1 MNYGFLNVLTAVAA
15 AAGGTTDTGTN
26 DANAVPEEPS
36 TPIESVQKAVS
47 FTEGLWNKLTDAA
60 TWIGLADTALRIV
73 LIILLAQIAIRL
85 TYKIIDRALLRQKE
99 DAGDS
104 KFRVKPRR
112 FVTIGKL
119 LKNMVVIVLNFMM
132 MLLIISELGYNLAP
146 LIAGAGVIGLAIG
159 FGAQSLV
166 KDVITGFFIV
176 FEDQFAVGDV
186 VQITTFKGT
195 VEVIGLR
202 TTRLRNWNG
211 EVYVIPNGIITNVTN
226 FSLADA
232 KAVID
237 IPMSAERPLDEAT
250 HLVARSLEKVHDKN
264 AKVLAPPNILGVQA
278 MTTGEYTLRISVSCS
293 PNAQAEVESMIRGEI
308 KRAMERDD
316 ALKQALAEES
326 ERKAHT
332 EEEAKAKPEEA
343 PKAEAAPAPVRQN
356 PEGPGKP
363 ESEKTDAEKTPNTED
378 KPHSAQ

>member
-1 MNYGFLNVLTAVAA
+1 MVYGILNEKTGEPGETAKE
-15 AAGGTTDTGTN
+15 T
-26 DANAVPEEPS
+26 
-36 TPIESVQKAVS
+36 VS
-47 FTEGLWNKLTDAA
+47 FLAGIWNKLTDAA
-60 TWIGLADTALRIV
+60 TWIALADTALRIA
-73 LIILLAQIAIRL
+73 LIIVLAQIAIRIV
-85 TYKIIDRALLRQKE
+85 YKIIDRALLRQTKE
-99 DAGDS
+99 SGEN

-112 FVTIGKL
+112 FVTVGRL
-119 LKNMVVIVLNFMM
+119 LKNMVSIVLNFVML
-132 MLLIISELGYNLAP
+132 LLIISELGYNLAP
-146 LIAGAGVIGLAIG
+146 LIASAGVVGLAIG

-186 VQITTFKGT
+186 VQIATYKGT

-211 EVYVIPNGIITNVTN
+211 EVYAIPNGTITNVTN

-237 IPMSAERPLDEAT
+237 IPMAAARPLDEAM
-250 HLVARSLEKVHDKN
+250 HLIGGALVKVRDNSEKVLT
-264 AKVLAPPNILGVQA
+264 VPEILGVQA
-278 MTTGEYTLRISVSCS
+278 ITTGEYTLRIAVSCS
-293 PNAQAEVESMIRGEI
+293 PNAQAEVESLIRGEI
-308 KRAMERDD
+308 KRALERDD
-316 ALKQALAEES
+316 ALKQALAEEA
-326 ERKAHT
+326 ERKAQAK
-332 EEEAKAKPEEA
+332 EEANSRESEQSAE
-343 PKAEAAPAPVRQN
+343 PKSEGK

>member
-1 MNYGFLNVLTAVAA
+1 MLRLLNPFWMLSAT
-15 AAGGTTDTGTN
+15 TGTEGTGN
-26 DANAVPEEPS
+26 ESEPGD
-36 TPIESVQKAVS
+36 TVKEALS
-47 FTEGLWNKLTDAA
+47 FTSSLWEKVTDPAM
-60 TWIGLADTALRIV
+60 WWGLADTALRIV
-73 LIILLAQIAIRL
+73 LIVLLVQIAIRVF
-85 TYKIIDRALLRQKE
+85 YKVIDRALLKQKQHSGE
-99 DAGDS
+99 N

-132 MLLIISELGYNLAP
+132 LMLIISELGYDLAP

-186 VQITTFKGT
+186 VQIATFKGT

-211 EVYVIPNGIITNVTN
+211 EVYAIPNGTITNVTN

-237 IPMSAERPLDEAT
+237 IPMSADRSLDEAN
-250 HLVARSLEKVHDKN
+250 HLVARSLEKVRSEN
-264 AKVLAPPNILGVQA
+264 QKVLADPKILGIQA
-278 MTTGEYTLRISVSCS
+278 MTTGEYTLRIAVSCS
-293 PNAQAEVESMIRGEI
+293 PNAQAEVESMIRGEV
-308 KRAMERDD
+308 KRAMERSD
-316 ALKQALAEES
+316 ALKQALAEEA
-326 ERKAHT
+326 ERNAQL
-332 EEEAKAKPEEA
+332 EEESKPLVLTE
-343 PKAEAAPAPVRQN
+343 PKS
-356 PEGPGKP
+356 EGPGKP
-363 ESEKTDAEKTPNTED
+363 ESEKTDAEKKPNTED

>member
-1 MNYGFLNVLTAVAA
+1 MFEGFLSAATTNTATDGTEGGSAPEA
-15 AAGGTTDTGTN
+15 PAGD
-26 DANAVPEEPS
+26 PS
-36 TPIESVQKAVS
+36 ETVQEALS
-47 FTEGLWNKLTDAA
+47 FTAKLWDQVTDPAM
-60 TWIGLADTALRIV
+60 WWGLADTAIRIV
-73 LIILLAQIAIRL
+73 LIIILAQIAIRIA
-85 TYKIIDRALLRQKE
+85 YKVIDRALLKQKQ
-99 DAGDS
+99 DS
-104 KFRVKPRR
+104 GENKFRVKPRR

-132 MLLIISELGYNLAP
+132 LMLIISELGYDLAP

-186 VQITTFKGT
+186 VQIATFKGT

-211 EVYVIPNGIITNVTN
+211 EVYAIPNGTITNVTN

-237 IPMSAERPLDEAT
+237 IPMSADRALDEAT
-250 HLVARSLEKVHDKN
+250 HLVANSLEKVSDEN
-264 AKVLAPPNILGVQA
+264 EKVLGTPKIHGVQT
-278 MTTGEYTLRISVSCS
+278 MTTGEYTLRVTVSCS
-293 PNAQAEVESMIRGEI
+293 PNAQAEVESLIRGEV
-308 KRAMERDD
+308 KRAMERSD
-316 ALKQALAEES
+316 ALKQALAEEA
-326 ERKAHT
+326 ERKAQAA
-332 EEEAKAKPEEA
+332 EEEQARESATASSEI
-343 PKAEAAPAPVRQN
+343 AETKT
-356 PEGPGKP
+356 EGPGKP

-378 KPHSAQ
+378 KPHSAK

>member
-1 MNYGFLNVLTAVAA
+1 MFYGFLS
-15 AAGGTTDTGTN
+15 GTTEDTKTP
-26 DANAVPEEPS
+26 DASEAVD
-36 TPIESVQKAVS
+36 QALS
-47 FTEGLWNKLTDAA
+47 FTASVWDKLTDPA

-73 LIILLAQIAIRL
+73 LIIVLAQVAIRV
-85 TYKIIDRALLRQKE
+85 TYKVIDRALLRQHKE
-99 DAGDS
+99 SGEN

-112 FVTIGKL
+112 FVTVGKL
-119 LKNMVVIVLNFMM
+119 LKNVTNIVLNFIMM
-132 MLLIISELGYNLAP
+132 MLIISELGYDLAP

-186 VQITTFKGT
+186 VQIATFKGT

-211 EVYVIPNGIITNVTN
+211 EVYAIPNGTITNVTN

-232 KAVID
+232 QAVID
-237 IPMSAERPLDEAT
+237 IPMAATRPLDEAN
-250 HLVARSLEKVHDKN
+250 HLVARSLEKVHEEN
-264 AKVLAPPNILGVQA
+264 AKVLSAPRVLGVQA
-278 MTTGEYTLRISVSCS
+278 MTTGEYTLRIAVKCS
-293 PNAQAEVESMIRGEI
+293 PNAQAEVESLIRGEI

-326 ERKAHT
+326 ERKAKEA
-332 EEEAKAKPEEA
+332 EEVSARQQEAARAEAELAKADA
-343 PKAEAAPAPVRQN
+343 
-356 PEGPGKP
+356 EGPGKP
-363 ESEKTDAEKTPNTED
+363 ESEKTDAQKTPHTED

>member
-1 MNYGFLNVLTAVAA
+1 MFYGFLSGTKDDTKPPDASEAVDQALTFTA
-15 AAGGTTDTGTN
+15 
-26 DANAVPEEPS
+26 
-36 TPIESVQKAVS
+36 SVW
-47 FTEGLWNKLTDAA
+47 EKLTNPA

-73 LIILLAQIAIRL
+73 LIIVLAQVAIRI
-85 TYKIIDRALLRQKE
+85 TYKVIDRALLRQRKE
-99 DAGDS
+99 NGEN

-112 FVTIGKL
+112 FVTVGKL
-119 LKNMVVIVLNFMM
+119 LKNVTNIVLNFIMM
-132 MLLIISELGYNLAP
+132 MLIISELGYDLAP

-186 VQITTFKGT
+186 VQIATFKGT

-211 EVYVIPNGIITNVTN
+211 EVYAIPNGTITNVTN

-232 KAVID
+232 QAVID
-237 IPMSAERPLDEAT
+237 IPMAATRPLDEAN
-250 HLVARSLEKVHDKN
+250 HLVARSLEKVHEEN
-264 AKVLAPPNILGVQA
+264 AKVLSAPRVLGVQA
-278 MTTGEYTLRISVSCS
+278 MTTGEYTLRIAVKCS
-293 PNAQAEVESMIRGEI
+293 PNAQAEVESLIRGEI

-326 ERKAHT
+326 ERKAK
-332 EEEAKAKPEEA
+332 EAEEASARQQEAESAK
-343 PKAEAAPAPVRQN
+343 VD

-363 ESEKTDAEKTPNTED
+363 ESEKTDVEKTPNTED
-378 KPHSAQ
+378 KPRSAQ

>member
-1 MNYGFLNVLTAVAA
+1 MFYGLLSA
-15 AAGGTTDTGTN
+15 TTDDTKTP
-26 DANAVPEEPS
+26 DASEAVD
-36 TPIESVQKAVS
+36 QALS
-47 FTEGLWNKLTDAA
+47 FTASVWDKLTNPT

-73 LIILLAQIAIRL
+73 LIIVLAQVAIRV
-85 TYKIIDRALLRQKE
+85 TYKVIDRALLRQHKE
-99 DAGDS
+99 SGEN

-112 FVTIGKL
+112 FVTVGKL
-119 LKNMVVIVLNFMM
+119 LKNVTNIVLNFI
-132 MLLIISELGYNLAP
+132 MLMLIISELGYDLAP

-186 VQITTFKGT
+186 VQIATFKGT

-211 EVYVIPNGIITNVTN
+211 EVYAIPNGTITNVTN

-232 KAVID
+232 QAVID
-237 IPMSAERPLDEAT
+237 IPMAAARPLDEAN
-250 HLVARSLEKVHDKN
+250 HLVARSLEKVHEEN
-264 AKVLAPPNILGVQA
+264 AKVLSAPRILGVQA
-278 MTTGEYTLRISVSCS
+278 MTTGEYTLRIVVKCS
-293 PNAQAEVESMIRGEI
+293 PNAQAEVESLIRGEI

-316 ALKQALAEES
+316 ALKQALSEEA
-326 ERKAHT
+326 ERKAK
-332 EEEAKAKPEEA
+332 EAEEASARQQ
-343 PKAEAAPAPVRQN
+343 EAARVEAESAKAN

-378 KPHSAQ
+378 KPRSAQ

>member
-1 MNYGFLNVLTAVAA
+1 MFDGFLSATAEGAA
-15 AAGGTTDTGTN
+15 TDGTESGTSPET
-26 DANAVPEEPS
+26 VPSDPGETVKE
-36 TPIESVQKAVS
+36 ALS
-47 FTEGLWNKLTDAA
+47 FTANLWDRVTDPVM
-60 TWIGLADTALRIV
+60 WMGLADTALRIV
-73 LIILLAQIAIRL
+73 LIIVLAQVAIRL
-85 TYKIIDRALLRQKE
+85 AYKVIDRALLKQKQDSGE
-99 DAGDS
+99 S

-132 MLLIISELGYNLAP
+132 LLLIISELGYDLAP

-186 VQITTFKGT
+186 VQIATFKGT

-211 EVYVIPNGIITNVTN
+211 EVYAIPNGTITNVTN

-237 IPMSAERPLDEAT
+237 IPMSADRALDEAT
-250 HLVARSLEKVHDKN
+250 HLVARSLEKVHDEN
-264 AKVLAPPNILGVQA
+264 EKVLAAPQILGVQA
-278 MTTGEYTLRISVSCS
+278 MTTGEYTLRIAVSCS
-293 PNAQAEVESMIRGEI
+293 PNAQAEVESLIRGEV
-308 KRAMERDD
+308 KRAMERSD
-316 ALKQALAEES
+316 ALKQALAEEA
-326 ERKAHT
+326 ERKAQA
-332 EEEAKAKPEEA
+332 EEEAKEQKSEP
-343 PKAEAAPAPVRQN
+343 APAPSEAAAVK

>member
-1 MNYGFLNVLTAVAA
+1 MIYGFLNALTAA
-15 AAGGTTDTGTN
+15 AASDTN
-26 DANAVPEEPS
+26 DANK
-36 TPIESVQKAVS
+36 TPDTTAETVDKAVS
-47 FTEGLWNKLTDAA
+47 FTQGLWNKLTDAA

-73 LIILLAQIAIRL
+73 LIILLAQIAIRV

-99 DAGDS
+99 DTGDS
-104 KFRVKPRR
+104 RFRVKPRR

-250 HLVARSLEKVHDKN
+250 HLVARSLEKVHDHN
-264 AKVLAPPNILGVQA
+264 AKILAPPNILGVQA

-326 ERKAHT
+326 ERNAQA
-332 EEEAKAKPEEA
+332 EDEAKAKPEEA
-343 PKAEAAPAPVRQN
+343 AKAETAPVPQK